1 MSYWNEI
8 FSTFRVLSKWEHS
21 SNNSKICNQTRLV
34 SVKGGTYLEV
44 KTQIEEIT
52 FLCDTKNYKHVR
64 KHVWN
69 VHKIEGKYYVG
80 ARINGKN
87 VYFHRMI
94 TNFKMVGH
102 INRESMD
109 NRNCNLQETNHRKNN
124 LNRKLQRNNTSGLN
138 GISQFGNKWR
148 FQWHECGRRKSRISR
163 DLGELKE
170 FKKQKDL
177 QLGNKNGYD
186 VNYE

>member
-8 FSTFRVLSKWEHS
+8 FSSFKVLSKWEHS
-21 SNNSKICNQTRLV
+21 LNNKKVYNQTRFV
-34 SVKGGTYLEV
+34 SVKGETFLEV
-44 KTQIEEIT
+44 KTQLDGIT
-52 FLCDTKNYKHVR
+52 FLCDMKNYKHIR

-94 TNFKMVGH
+94 TKFKMVGH

-109 NRNCNLQETNHRKNN
+109 NRICNLQETNHRLNN
-124 LNRKLQRNNTSGLN
+124 LNRKLQRNNTSGIN
-138 GISQFGNKWR
+138 GISLFGNKWR
-148 FQWHECGRRKSRISR
+148 FQWHEYGLRKSKVSK
-163 DLGELKE
+163 DLEELKE
-170 FKKQKDL
+170 FKKHKDL
-177 QLGNKNGYD
+177 ELGNKNGYKVD
-186 VNYE
+186 YD